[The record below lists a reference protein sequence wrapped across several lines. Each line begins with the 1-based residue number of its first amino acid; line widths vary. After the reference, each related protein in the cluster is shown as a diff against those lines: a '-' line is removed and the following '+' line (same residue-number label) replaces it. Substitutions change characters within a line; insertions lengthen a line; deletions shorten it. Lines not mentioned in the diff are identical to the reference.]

1 MQIQTI
7 DEIEGVPLQ
16 KIRALFR
23 RAGWEGVVSANFVR
37 RQLRL
42 TKSKTD
48 RVIAAL
54 RRKGL
59 LEPIRAR
66 RVKMP
71 TKQVATVQE
80 QNPSASSHGC
90 TTTPARNRR
99 APAVGIP
106 RAHHS
111 PEQQS
116 SFSGAGSEGSGV
128 WELHRRNGPD
138 WRSGHRR
145 SARA

>member
-23 RAGWEGVVSANFVR
+23 QAGLDGVVSANFVR

-42 TKSKTD
+42 RKSKTE

-54 RRKGL
+54 RRKGF

-66 RVKMP
+66 RSVKGP
-71 TKQVATVQE
+71 
-80 QNPSASSHGC
+80 QNKWQLSKNGIHGG
-90 TTTPARNRR
+90 TTTPARRLL
-99 APAVGIP
+99 V
-106 RAHHS
+106 
-111 PEQQS
+111 
-116 SFSGAGSEGSGV
+116 SETICHYASLFCV
-128 WELHRRNGPD
+128 
-138 WRSGHRR
+138 
-145 SARA
+145 